1 MARVTVE
8 DCIEKVPNRFEL
20 VMLAVQR
27 SRDIAAGAHPSIP
40 RDGDKNPVIALREI
54 ADSTINQ
61 DVLWVELETYFHT
74 PEALDAAEEEVA
86 PEALLPGSPD
96 GDEKAAPAEA
106 SEASDS
112 GETVDATANE
122 SGAETSEESKE
133 QQWSE
138 EDMLRALREM
148 EGEPSP

>member
-27 SRDIAAGAHPSIP
+27 SRDISAGAHPSIL

-54 ADSTINQ
+54 AESTINQ

-74 PEALDAAEEEVA
+74 PEALDAGEEEVA
-86 PEALLPGSPD
+86 PEALLPASPD
-96 GDEKAAPAEA
+96 DEKAAATPAEA
-106 SEASDS
+106 SEASETAEASDSNAEAS
-112 GETVDATANE
+112 GET
-122 SGAETSEESKE
+122 KE

-138 EDMLRALREM
+138 DDMLRALREM